1 MKKVENWREAVEGGS
16 PVCELGVEFE
26 YDVEN
31 PGPNIDLGN
40 SWTVF
45 E

>member
-16 PVCELGVEFE
+16 PVCEVGVEFE
-26 YDVEN
+26 VDVEN
-31 PGPNIDLGN
+31 LGANIDPGN

-45 E
+45 D